1 MQQLRS
7 RCKCRSAKAVNNTKI
22 QHLKK
27 KFRCTCGKYRKLLLC
42 ILKKSPLRFEN
53 ATQCE
58 VAKVPDTSHI
68 LWLHNVPLPT
78 EYPAQLHDFLSSSEA
93 HRASTYLLRFF
104 RHFSSSNIKILLS
117 KYLNH
122 NYFNRLK
129 NLQSI

>member
-27 KFRCTCGKYRKLLLC
+27 NSDAPAENRKLLLC

-93 HRASTYLLRFF
+93 HRASSYLLRFF
-104 RHFSSSNIKILLS
+104 RYFSSSNIKILLS